1 MTSRSGSGVAG
12 SSTSRGRPDEDDESD
27 VPERLH
33 PPVATLRELL
43 AVGEVDPR
51 TVAALF
57 DGDLDLLTE
66 QIEELRD
73 DPPASLDVAE
83 IIAALRAA
91 LAFVAVRRS
100 REMWDRP
107 RRPMPRRRPP
117 APQLPLLS
125 SQDVG
130 EQTLDLG
137 AES

>member
-1 MTSRSGSGVAG
+1 M
-12 SSTSRGRPDEDDESD
+12 
-27 VPERLH
+27 H
-33 PPVATLRELL
+33 PPLATLRELL
-43 AVGEVDPR
+43 ALGEVDPR

-66 QIEELRD
+66 QIEDLRS

-100 REMWDRP
+100 REMWDRAP
-107 RRPMPRRRPP
+107 RSAPRRRPP
-117 APQLPLLS
+117 PPQLPLLS
-125 SQDVG
+125 SQDIG

-137 AES
+137 VES